1 MITVVGSFVM
11 DNVAT
16 MKRFPEAGETVLGE
30 RLGVYPGGKGINQC
44 VAARRLGAETA
55 MVGML
60 GKDGNGEAFRA
71 LMRAEGIAAEK
82 VFESAEAATGTAQV
96 QIEESGQNRIC
107 VLPGANYRF
116 GIKELEEA
124 KETITKAEIVLA
136 QLEIRMEVT
145 ERLSEMCEEAGVALM
160 LNPAPAAELP
170 ERLLKRVTYLT
181 PNEKELEK
189 ISGMRVRD
197 GEEAKRAAEALVKRG
212 VKNVIATMGSRGAL
226 ISNGEGSEAIAGYK
240 VTAVDTVAAG
250 DSFNGALA
258 YGITKGKSLRESVK
272 IANAV
277 GALTVTKKGAV
288 PSLPYLREVLDFL
301 KTVSC

>member
-1 MITVVGSFVM
+1 
-11 DNVAT
+11 
-16 MKRFPEAGETVLGE
+16 
-30 RLGVYPGGKGINQC
+30 
-44 VAARRLGAETA
+44 
-55 MVGML
+55 
-60 GKDGNGEAFRA
+60 
-71 LMRAEGIAAEK
+71 
-82 VFESAEAATGTAQV
+82 
-96 QIEESGQNRIC
+96 
-107 VLPGANYRF
+107 
-116 GIKELEEA
+116 
-124 KETITKAEIVLA
+124 
-136 QLEIRMEVT
+136 MEVT
-145 ERLSEMCEEAGVALM
+145 ERLSEMCEEAGVALL

-170 ERLLKRVTYLT
+170 ERVLKRVTYLT

-189 ISGMRVRD
+189 ISGMRVRN

-226 ISNGEGSEAIAGYK
+226 ISNGEGCEAIAGYK

-301 KTVSC
+301 KVVSC